1 MSPARAGAKRKD
13 CGGPRPGVLTW
24 PFSTRLLTA
33 HTQNAWSISPDA
45 GSDPVSCEV
54 RGDDSA
60 VALFVMGR
68 IGAGHPGIVVTDD
81 PVARTFKRYFPGP

>member
-1 MSPARAGAKRKD
+1 M
-13 CGGPRPGVLTW
+13 
-24 PFSTRLLTA
+24 
-33 HTQNAWSISPDA
+33 
-45 GSDPVSCEV
+45 SCEV